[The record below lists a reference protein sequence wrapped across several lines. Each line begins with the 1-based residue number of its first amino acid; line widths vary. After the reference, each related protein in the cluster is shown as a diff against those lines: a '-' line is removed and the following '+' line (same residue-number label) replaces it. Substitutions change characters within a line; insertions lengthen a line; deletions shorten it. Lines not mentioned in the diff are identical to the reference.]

1 MKKSIRIMSMLLM
14 LLMLVTTVS
23 LVSCSNKTDDG
34 ETTTTAAGVDDQTTA
49 KPESKYDIGDNIPET
64 LKYGGETIPIVSR
77 SNKWVVDEVTV
88 ENNDGGLINSA
99 VVKRNKIVEERLGV
113 KIENTLVDG
122 NNYAISDLIRN
133 QAQTDHL
140 YDIFVNS
147 VYSTIMY
154 TAENHFANLKELQY
168 LDLSRPYWSQGFN
181 EAASIGDKQ
190 YFCHRCRIAL
200 DIPLYIRYILQLG
213 YVQDDPRDPESL
225 RYRKRSSVDHR
236 LSDGDRV
243 KVLEGHG
250 RQSPYQ

>member
-23 LVSCSNKTDDG
+23 LVSCSNKTDDD
-34 ETTTTAAGVDDQTTA
+34 ETTTTAAGFDDQTTA

-154 TAENHFANLKELQY
+154 TAENLLPI
-168 LDLSRPYWSQGFN
+168 S
-181 EAASIGDKQ
+181 
-190 YFCHRCRIAL
+190 
-200 DIPLYIRYILQLG
+200 
-213 YVQDDPRDPESL
+213 
-225 RYRKRSSVDHR
+225 RSSSISTSAVLTGLRASMRQHPSATSSILSPVPHR
-236 LSDGDRV
+236 SRHTALYSLHSSTRICSRRSPRSRV
-243 KVLEGHG
+243 FTI
-250 RQSPYQ
+250 P